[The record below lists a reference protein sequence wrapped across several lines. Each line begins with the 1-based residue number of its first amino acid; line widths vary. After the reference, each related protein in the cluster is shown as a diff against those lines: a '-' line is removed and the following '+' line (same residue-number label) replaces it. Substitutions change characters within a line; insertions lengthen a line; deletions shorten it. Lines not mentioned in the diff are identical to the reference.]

1 MIAVLYGLYLIMRK
15 MMDDTEYFYYMA
27 DKMNKMPTEA
37 QLEAFLE
44 EVKDKPRVKAFVI
57 AMRM

>member
-1 MIAVLYGLYLIMRK
+1 
-15 MMDDTEYFYYMA
+15 MMDDLDDTEYFYNMC
-27 DKMNKMPTEA
+27 DRMNKMATEA

-57 AMRM
+57 AMRL

>member
-1 MIAVLYGLYLIMRK
+1 MTDEEWFYNMCDRMI
-15 MMDDTEYFYYMA
+15 
-27 DKMNKMPTEA
+27 KMPTEA
-37 QLEAFLE
+37 QLQAFLE

>member
-1 MIAVLYGLYLIMRK
+1 
-15 MMDDTEYFYYMA
+15 MMDDTEYFYNMC
-27 DKMNKMPTEA
+27 DRMNKMATEA

-57 AMRM
+57 AMRL

>member
-1 MIAVLYGLYLIMRK
+1 MT
-15 MMDDTEYFYYMA
+15 DEEYFYYMS

-37 QLEAFLE
+37 QLQAFLE

-57 AMRM
+57 AMRL